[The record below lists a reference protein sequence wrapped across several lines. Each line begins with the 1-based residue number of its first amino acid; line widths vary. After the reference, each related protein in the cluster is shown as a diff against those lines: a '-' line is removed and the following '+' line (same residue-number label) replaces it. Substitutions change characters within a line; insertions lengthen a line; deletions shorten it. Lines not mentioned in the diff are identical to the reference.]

1 VLASFVAQS
10 SETNPEDQGPAV
22 SGEKSDGLGQ
32 PTVFEHSVAVAA
44 ALYKEAGVPIPET
57 LPKPKFA
64 LPDWCGN
71 IVKQLGKT
79 ILKPVL
85 KLRPNGKVDW
95 RNFGRLVGIA
105 ERYKAFILHDMP
117 RILEQELGD
126 ITEEQWKRVEPL
138 FGINEARVHLVKLLN
153 RPVADTE
160 TVEDLVDEALML
172 QLEVFDKMRQNALF
186 LVASQDAKTMA
197 LFYKGF
203 AEGFNCFLDE
213 EGNFCGDR
221 GRTNI
226 HLILL
231 ACMME
236 VEKLRRIAPP
246 TTRPRYYD
254 ELTPVYRLS
263 PRAYDWFNDVC
274 DDIKFPLNHLGRKRQ
289 SPSPIL

>member
-1 VLASFVAQS
+1 M
-10 SETNPEDQGPAV
+10 
-22 SGEKSDGLGQ
+22 
-32 PTVFEHSVAVAA
+32 PTVFAHGVVVAN
-44 ALYKEAGVPIPET
+44 ALCKETGVPIPET
-57 LPKPKFA
+57 WPKPKFA

-85 KLRPNGKVDW
+85 RLRPNGKVDW

-105 ERYKAFILHDMP
+105 ERYKAFIIHDVP
-117 RILEQELGD
+117 RILEQEFGD
-126 ITEEQWKRVEPL
+126 MTEEQWQRIEPL
-138 FGINEARVHLVKLLN
+138 FGMDEARVHLVKLLD
-153 RPVADTE
+153 RPMADTE
-160 TVEDLVDEALML
+160 ALEDLIDEACERQFEAL
-172 QLEVFDKMRQNALF
+172 DTMRQNALF

-197 LFYKGF
+197 LFYKGL
-203 AEGFNCFLDE
+203 AEGFHCFLDE
-213 EGNFCGDR
+213 QANFCGDR

-246 TTRPRYYD
+246 TTRPRYYE